1 MREAWKYFGK
11 PFFFDHT
18 MLWLKRNLWAYGLS
32 GPSVGWFC
40 FRLALRSREL
50 LFKWVLNQLF
60 SIPPLL
66 CKPWGA
72 GRALPA
78 VGATLMGA
86 SLGALCHWRG
96 AAARFLLCRQQL
108 WLAKAYGREVVLSSG
123 DRNAFSCLGY
133 VTSYSV
139 VIKYRPFTG
148 LGKGGVQLTSSRC
161 CGMGRGWSKAAQD
174 KGDEWGREG

>member
-1 MREAWKYFGK
+1 M
-11 PFFFDHT
+11 PFVT
-18 MLWLKRNLWAYGLS
+18 G
-32 GPSVGWFC
+32 GV
-40 FRLALRSREL
+40 
-50 LFKWVLNQLF
+50 Q
-60 SIPPLL
+60 
-66 CKPWGA
+66 
-72 GRALPA
+72 LPA
-78 VGATLMGA
+78 FSSADN
-86 SLGALCHWRG
+86 SS
-96 AAARFLLCRQQL
+96 

-174 KGDEWGREG
+174 KGDE